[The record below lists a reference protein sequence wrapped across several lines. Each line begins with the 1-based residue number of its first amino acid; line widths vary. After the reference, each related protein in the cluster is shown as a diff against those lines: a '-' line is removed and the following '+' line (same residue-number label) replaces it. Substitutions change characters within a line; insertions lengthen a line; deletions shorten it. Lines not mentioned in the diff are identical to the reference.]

1 MSFLSVL
8 GKIGKIAAP
17 IVAAPFTGGLS
28 MAALPGM
35 ISDVGGVLGSAGTS
49 AAHGRR
55 EDADEQ
61 ARMNIAN
68 NRAQLDAAQFN
79 MGAPVTRAQQ
89 VAKGDLMAAN
99 IPQSQSTGGGR
110 DVSFSGGIGPQYF
123 GADTTQAG
131 NEMKRQALMA
141 LMSGSDQVHP
151 AMSSIPKSG
160 ILEKIGGTAGLIG
173 GLVGAMPQR
182 QKVATMQP
190 PQADPYEYDG
200 QEFG

>member
-1 MSFLSVL
+1 MGLLSVL
-8 GKIGKIAAP
+8 GKIAKP
-17 IVAAPFTGGLS
+17 IVGL
-28 MAALPGM
+28 LPGGGTLTGALDLA
-35 ISDVGGVLGSAGTS
+35 SDVGGVLGAGG
-49 AAHGRR
+49 AAAKHGRMD
-55 EDADEQ
+55 EADLQ
-61 ARMNIAN
+61 ARMNGLN

-89 VAKGDLMAAN
+89 VAKGDLMSAN
-99 IPQSQSTGGGR
+99 IPQSQSTGSGR

-173 GLVGAMPQR
+173 GLVGAIPQR

-190 PQADPYEYDG
+190 QQADPYEYDG